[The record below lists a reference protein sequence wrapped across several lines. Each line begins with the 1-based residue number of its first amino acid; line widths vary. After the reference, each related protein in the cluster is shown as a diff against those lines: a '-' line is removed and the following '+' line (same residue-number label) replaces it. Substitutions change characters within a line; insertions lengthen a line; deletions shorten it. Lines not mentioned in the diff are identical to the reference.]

1 MFAAHNKV
9 KEILDLISVGCE
21 FLLINTCGY
30 LPDKSD
36 R

>member
-9 KEILDLISVGCE
+9 KEILDLFSAGCD
-21 FLLINTCGY
+21 FLLINTYGY
-30 LPDKSD
+30 LLDKSA